1 MDCQETVN
9 RYFGKNSHM
18 SVSLTE
24 DAAGVTVILSGSLDL
39 DSSSALQEMLI
50 HIIGSMAGHKRLLVD
65 LNDVSY
71 IPSSGVGAL
80 TIALTTA
87 RKRDIKLQ
95 LSRIQ
100 PKVRSVFELFGFMS
114 FFEEVHFD
122 V

>member
-1 MDCQETVN
+1 MDCEETVN
-9 RYFGKNSHM
+9 RYFGKNSRM
-18 SVSLTE
+18 SVSVTE
-24 DAAGVTVILSGSLDL
+24 DIAGVAVILSGSLDL
-39 DSSSALQEMLI
+39 NSSSALQEMLI
-50 HIIGSMAGHKRLLVD
+50 NIIGSMAGHKRLLID

-100 PKVRSVFELFGFMS
+100 PKVRSVFELLGFMS
-114 FFEEVHFD
+114 FFEEVRYD
-122 V
+122 A